1 MHKGTSHQLRLGW
14 PAQPPLC
21 VLPYQPLAEPLFC
34 QVDPNIPLLPVGERA
49 IQLYLTTANKLSNGE
64 GKQAPRHL
72 AMDRPGTETALLLA
86 GRELLIELLL
96 QPPRWE
102 STERENA
109 TTQNTFNNELWCSAR
124 RERQEKGGEIER
136 GNEEGQ

>member
-1 MHKGTSHQLRLGW
+1 MHRLK
-14 PAQPPLC
+14 QR
-21 VLPYQPLAEPLFC
+21 LAEPLLC
-34 QVDPNIPLLPVGERA
+34 QVDPNVPLLPAGGRA
-49 IQLYLTTANKLSNGE
+49 IQLCLTAANKLSNGE

-72 AMDRPGTETALLLA
+72 AMGRPGMETALLLL
-86 GRELLIELLL
+86 GCELLIELLL

-109 TTQNTFNNELWCSAR
+109 TTQNTFNNELSCSAR